1 MDAARFVHLH
11 LHTEYSLL
19 DGAVRIPDLVK
30 TVANYEMPA
39 VALSD
44 HGVLYGAIDFY
55 NACREQGIKPII
67 GCELYLAPRT
77 LQDRTPKLDQTSYHL
92 LVLAKDETGYRNLL
106 KLASIAQI
114 EGFYYKPRVDKSILR
129 EHAAGLIGTSSCLA
143 GEIPAALLNGDYAL
157 AKQLTLEY
165 LDIFGK
171 ENFYIELQDHG
182 LPEQKQVNEELLRMA
197 KELKLPLVCTND
209 AHYLNREDAEMHDVL
224 LCIQTNTNINDPKR
238 LKFGT
243 QEFYVKPPREMY
255 DRFKHVPE
263 ALANTLEIAER
274 CNLKLEFGRLQL
286 PAPDMPEGK
295 TPMDYVRD
303 LCYQRAPELVRDVS
317 NSVRERLEYELSV
330 IEKTGFASYFLIVRD
345 FAMFARRQGIYFGV
359 RGSAAGSL
367 VSHCLGIT
375 DIDPLEYDLTFER
388 FLNIERVQMPDIDM
402 DFEDARRDLVIEY
415 VKSKYG
421 EDRVA
426 QIITFGTLAA
436 RAAVRDTGRALSTPP
451 TLVDKVAKMIP
462 AIPVGISIDRALKE
476 NSEFRS
482 EYERSPQ
489 VRPLLD
495 MARRIEGITRNAS
508 VHAAGVVIS
517 SEPLVNHV
525 PLGKAADGSYVTQ
538 YHMGN
543 LEQIG
548 LLKMDFLGLSNLSVL
563 AKAVEN
569 IRKSQGI
576 EINVRDL
583 PQDDTKTYEMLSN
596 GDTTGVFQLESAGMR
611 RYIRQ
616 LRPQSVRELAA
627 MVALYRPG
635 PMDHIPKFIRSKH
648 GMEPI
653 QYPHPWLK
661 PILEETYGVIVYQDQ
676 VMKIVQALAGF
687 SLGKADILRRA
698 MGKKKPSEM
707 KKMRA
712 EFVQGASEKGL
723 SEKEANHLFDLI
735 EPFAGYAFNKAHA
748 VCYAHIAYQTAYL
761 KANYPVEYMAALMAV
776 YLDKKD
782 KIANCIEECSRLN
795 IPVLLPD
802 VNKSEVGFSIES
814 YDPGSQRMNRRTRKS
829 QTKKGSVPSGAIRF
843 GLGAV
848 KNVGEAA
855 VEAILKARAEEGP
868 FQDIF
873 DFCEKLQIAGGINR
887 ATIEALVQAGAF
899 DSLHPNRDWILK
911 GLDLILQHAQSAARD
926 RAAGQ
931 NSLFEEGGAS
941 TVREYT
947 ARPLLPDVPDQPH
960 LEKLALEKELL
971 GVYLSDHPIRPF
983 ARALNRVATPLDRL
997 SEYEAGQTVHI
1008 GGIISLLK
1016 VITTKQTG
1024 AKMASFTL
1032 EDLSGSISVTAF
1044 PQIYENC
1051 KEAISKEK
1059 IVLVRGKIQSRDG
1072 MNGRRN
1078 GDESGDTGEENGNGS
1093 RHLEIRA
1100 ENVEIFDPPEE
1111 LKEEVPGYLSV
1122 YLRHATKIQLL
1133 QARQLLEQFPGQYG
1147 VRFGIGSNGHT
1158 RWVEVPQRVV
1168 YTPDLETQIKSL
1180 LPTAKVE
1187 FEGEPAGIE
1196 W

>member
-30 TVANYEMPA
+30 TVANYDMPA

-55 NACREQGIKPII
+55 NACREQDIKPII

-77 LQDRTPKLDQTSYHL
+77 IQDRTPKLDQTSYHQ

-129 EHAAGLIGTSSCLA
+129 EHAAGLIATSSCLS
-143 GEIPAALLNGDYAL
+143 GEIPTALLNGDYDL

-165 LDIFGK
+165 LDIFGRD
-171 ENFYIELQDHG
+171 NFYIELQDHG
-182 LPEQKQVNEELLRMA
+182 LPQQRQVNEGLLQLA
-197 KELKLPLVCTND
+197 KELKLPLICTND
-209 AHYLNREDAEMHDVL
+209 AHYLNREDAEMHEVL
-224 LCIQTNTNINDPKR
+224 LCVQTNTNIDDPKHM
-238 LKFGT
+238 KFDT
-243 QEFYVKPPREMY
+243 QEFYVKHPREMS
-255 DRFKHVPE
+255 DLFKHVPE
-263 ALANTLEIAER
+263 ALANTIEIAER
-274 CNLKLEFGRLQL
+274 CNLDLEFGRLQL
-286 PAPDMPEGK
+286 PAPEMPEGK
-295 TPMDYVRD
+295 TPLEYMRD
-303 LCYQRAPELVRDVS
+303 LCYEHVPGLVREVND
-317 NSVRERLEYELSV
+317 SVRERLEYELSV

-345 FAMFARRQGIYFGV
+345 FAMFARQQGIYFGV

-367 VSHCLGIT
+367 VSYCLGIT

-415 VKSKYG
+415 VKNKYG
-421 EDRVA
+421 DDRVA

-436 RAAVRDTGRALSTPP
+436 RAAVRDTGRALNVPP
-451 TLVDKVAKMIP
+451 ALVDKIAKMIP
-462 AIPVGISIDRALKE
+462 AIPIGISIDRALKE
-476 NSEFRS
+476 NAEFKA

-489 VRPLLD
+489 VRLLLD
-495 MARRIEGITRNAS
+495 MARKIEGITRNAS

-538 YHMGN
+538 YHMNN

-583 PQDDTKTYEMLSN
+583 PQDDAKTYEMLGN

-648 GMEPI
+648 GLEPI

-698 MGKKKPSEM
+698 MGKKKPAEM

-712 EFVQGASEKGL
+712 EFVKGAGEKGL
-723 SEKEANHLFDLI
+723 SEQEANHLFDLI

-782 KIANCIEECSRLN
+782 KIANCIEECNRLN

-802 VNKSEVGFSIES
+802 VNKSEVGFSIETFQ
-814 YDPGSQRMNRRTRKS
+814 PGSQPVNRRARRS
-829 QTKKGSVPSGAIRF
+829 QAKKGDTPSGAIRF

-855 VEAILKARAEEGP
+855 VEAILKVREEEGP
-868 FQDIF
+868 FRDIF
-873 DFCEKLQIAGGINR
+873 DFCERMQVAGGINR
-887 ATIEALVQAGAF
+887 ATVEALIQAGAF
-899 DSLHPNRDWILK
+899 DSLHPNRDWMMK
-911 GLDLILQHAQSAARD
+911 GLDLILQHAQNVARD

-931 NSLFEEGGAS
+931 NSLFEEGGS
-941 TVREYT
+941 SVVREYT

-983 ARALNRVATPLDRL
+983 ARALSRVATPVDRL
-997 SEYEAGQTVHI
+997 SEYEVGQTVHI

-1016 VITTKQTG
+1016 VMTTKQTG

-1032 EDLSGSISVTAF
+1032 EDLSGAISITAF
-1044 PQIYENC
+1044 PQVYENC
-1051 KEAISKEK
+1051 KDAISKEK
-1059 IVLVRGKIQSRDG
+1059 IVLVRGKLQSRDG

-1078 GDESGDTGEENGNGS
+1078 GDENGEHEENGNGA
-1093 RHLEIRA
+1093 RHIEIRA

-1111 LKEEVPGYLSV
+1111 LKEDVAGYVSI
-1122 YLRHATKIQLL
+1122 YLRHATKAQLL
-1133 QARQLLEQFPGQYG
+1133 QARQLFERYPGQYA

-1158 RWVEVPQRVV
+1158 RWVEIPQRVI
-1168 YTPDLETQIKSL
+1168 YTPELETQIKSL
-1180 LPTAKVE
+1180 LHTQKVE
-1187 FEGEPAGIE
+1187 FDGEPASVE